1 MRKKLTVCCTAFLL
15 ALSLTV
21 PALAASGAFQDVPES
36 ADCYASVMYLAEH
49 EITQGTGNGCFS
61 PDAPVTVRQWAMM
74 LCRAYEVKVEGSSWG
89 DLSQSAVEQSYRKGW
104 LNETALSAP
113 NIQLCRGALLKSAFA
128 AAKIPVYDS
137 VLYAGDVSLPDH
149 DNCIRI
155 GKELQLCGEANTAN
169 EIVTRRD
176 AAMLLHAILTRAF
189 TVEAP
194 PAPVTLVNAAG
205 VNINDYLLALRQV
218 PEPVLAAFKVAGWMY
233 RIDFDYISELS
244 KQLDMSCIGATNYSQ
259 KTIYISDA
267 SATLHEFGHFL
278 DWTLGIPAEHE
289 QLYLAEAQNSGLRD
303 YAKTNAREYF
313 ADCFD
318 YWIAYSGSEKR
329 METFRNAAPAHGISE
344 TIPASLGCAMRMARL
359 ISLRTSS
366 TLIPSRAAMTS
377 MARRAAASCLAFV
390 FIRFPS

>member
-21 PALAASGAFQDVPES
+21 PALAASGAFQDVPET
-36 ADCYASVMYLAEH
+36 ADCYESVMYLAEH

-61 PDAPVTVRQWAMM
+61 PDAPVTTSQWAVM
-74 LCRAYEVKVEGSSWG
+74 LCRAYGVETKGNSWSE
-89 DLSQSAVEQSYRKGW
+89 LSQSAVEQSYRKGW
-104 LNETALSAP
+104 LNETALSTP

-137 VLYAGDVSLPDH
+137 VLYAGGVSLPDH
-149 DNCIRI
+149 ENCIRI
-155 GKELQLCGEANTAN
+155 GKELQLCGEEDDAN

-194 PAPVTLVNAAG
+194 PAPVALVNAAG
-205 VNINDYLLALRQV
+205 
-218 PEPVLAAFKVAGWMY
+218 WTY

-244 KQLDMSCIGATNYSQ
+244 KQLNMSCIGATNYSQ
-259 KTIYISDA
+259 KTIYLSDA

-329 METFRNAAPAHGISE
+329 METFRNAAPQTWAYFEALEKNNWRS
-344 TIPASLGCAMRMARL
+344 
-359 ISLRTSS
+359 
-366 TLIPSRAAMTS
+366 
-377 MARRAAASCLAFV
+377 
-390 FIRFPS
+390 

>member
-1 MRKKLTVCCTAFLL
+1 MAHPEEPTLPEDTGQRKNKNMEELMKMIVRRTALAVCTFVL
-15 ALSLTV
+15 ALILPT
-21 PALAASGAFQDVPES
+21 AASAACTGFDDVPET
-36 ADCYASVMYLAEH
+36 ADCYESVMYLAEH

-61 PDAPVTVRQWAMM
+61 PDAPVTTSQWAVM
-74 LCRAYEVKVEGSSWG
+74 LCRAYGVETNGSTWSE
-89 DLSQSAVEQSYRKGW
+89 LRQNAVEQSYRKGW

-113 NIQLCRGALLKSAFA
+113 NTQLCRGVLLKSAFA

-137 VLYAGDVSLPDH
+137 VLYESGVSLPDH
-149 DNCIRI
+149 ENCIRI

-205 VNINDYLLALRQV
+205 ININDYLLALRQV
-218 PEPVLAAFKVAGWMY
+218 PEPVLAAFNAAGWTY

-244 KQLDMSCIGATNYSQ
+244 KQLNMSCIGATDYSQ
-259 KTIYISDA
+259 KTIYLSEA

-278 DWTLGIPAEHE
+278 DWMLGFPAEHE
-289 QLYLAEAQNSGLRD
+289 RLYLAEAQNSGMRD

-318 YWIAYSGSEKR
+318 YYITHGSSPEMLERLRKNAPQTCTYFEELGKSGWNR
-329 METFRNAAPAHGISE
+329 
-344 TIPASLGCAMRMARL
+344 
-359 ISLRTSS
+359 
-366 TLIPSRAAMTS
+366 
-377 MARRAAASCLAFV
+377 
-390 FIRFPS
+390 

>member
-1 MRKKLTVCCTAFLL
+1 MKMIVRRT
-15 ALSLTV
+15 
-21 PALAASGAFQDVPES
+21 ALAVCTLVLAVILPTAASAACTRFDDVPES
-36 ADCYASVMYLAEH
+36 ADCYESVMYLAEH

-74 LCRAYEVKVEGSSWG
+74 LCRAYDVKVEGSSWS
-89 DLSQSAVEQSYRKGW
+89 DLSQSAVEQAYRKGW

-137 VLYAGDVSLPDH
+137 VLYAGGVSLPDYE
-149 DNCIRI
+149 NCIRI
-155 GKELQLCGEANTAN
+155 GKELQLCGEEDGAN

-189 TVEAP
+189 AVTAP
-194 PAPVTLVNAAG
+194 AAPVTLVNAAD

-218 PEPVLAAFKVAGWMY
+218 PEPVLATFNAAGWTY

-244 KQLDMSCIGATNYSQ
+244 KQLNMSCIGTTNYSQ
-259 KTIYISDA
+259 KTIYISEA

-278 DWTLGIPAEHE
+278 DWMLGFPAEYE
-289 QLYLAEAQNSGLRD
+289 QLFRAEAAAAPLRN

-318 YWIAYSGSEKR
+318 YCIIHGNDSKM
-329 METFRNAAPAHGISE
+329 MEILRKNAPQTCTYFE
-344 TIPASLGCAMRMARL
+344 ELKKDNW
-359 ISLRTSS
+359 
-366 TLIPSRAAMTS
+366 SR
-377 MARRAAASCLAFV
+377 
-390 FIRFPS
+390 

>member
-1 MRKKLTVCCTAFLL
+1 MKMIVRRT
-15 ALSLTV
+15 
-21 PALAASGAFQDVPES
+21 ALAVCTLVLAVILPTAASAACTGFDDLPET
-36 ADCYASVMYLAEH
+36 ADCYESVMYLAEH
-49 EITQGTGNGCFS
+49 EITQGTGNGYFS

-74 LCRAYEVKVEGSSWG
+74 LCRAYDVKVEGSSWS
-89 DLSQSAVEQSYRKGW
+89 DLSQSAVEQAYRKGW

-137 VLYAGDVSLPDH
+137 VLYAGGVSLPDH
-149 DNCIRI
+149 ENCIRI

-189 TVEAP
+189 TVTAP
-194 PAPVTLVNAAG
+194 EAPVTLVNAAG

-218 PEPVLAAFKVAGWMY
+218 PEPMLAAFKVAGWTY
-233 RIDFDYISELS
+233 RIDFDYISDLS
-244 KQLDMSCIGATNYSQ
+244 KQLNMSCIGATNYSQ
-259 KTIYISDA
+259 KAIYISEA

-303 YAKTNAREYF
+303 YSKTNAREYF
-313 ADCFD
+313 ADSF
-318 YWIAYSGSEKR
+318 AYCIIHGNDSEMMK
-329 METFRNAAPAHGISE
+329 
-344 TIPASLGCAMRMARL
+344 
-359 ISLRTSS
+359 SLRKNAPQTCTYFEELGKDSW
-366 TLIPSRAAMTS
+366 SRS
-377 MARRAAASCLAFV
+377 
-390 FIRFPS
+390 IRSK

>member
-1 MRKKLTVCCTAFLL
+1 MWRCGF
-15 ALSLTV
+15 
-21 PALAASGAFQDVPES
+21 GYD
-36 ADCYASVMYLAEH
+36 
-49 EITQGTGNGCFS
+49 
-61 PDAPVTVRQWAMM
+61 
-74 LCRAYEVKVEGSSWG
+74 VKVEGDSWS

-104 LNETALSAP
+104 LNETALSAL
-113 NIQLCRGALLKSAFA
+113 NIQLCRGVLLKSAFA

-137 VLYAGDVSLPDH
+137 VLYAGGVSLPDH
-149 DNCIRI
+149 ENCIRI

-194 PAPVTLVNAAG
+194 PAPVALVNAAG
-205 VNINDYLLALRQV
+205 ANINDYLLALRQM
-218 PEPVLAAFKVAGWMY
+218 PEPVLAAFNAIGWTY

-244 KQLDMSCIGATNYSQ
+244 KQLNMSCIGATNYSQ
-259 KTIYISDA
+259 KTIYISEA

-313 ADCFD
+313 ADSFD
-318 YWIAYSGSEKR
+318 YWITHGSNSEIMEHLRKNAPQTWAYFEALEKTNWSG
-329 METFRNAAPAHGISE
+329 
-344 TIPASLGCAMRMARL
+344 
-359 ISLRTSS
+359 
-366 TLIPSRAAMTS
+366 
-377 MARRAAASCLAFV
+377 
-390 FIRFPS
+390 

>member
-1 MRKKLTVCCTAFLL
+1 MAHPEEPTLPEDTGQRKNKNMEELMKTIVRRTALAVCTL
-15 ALSLTV
+15 AL
-21 PALAASGAFQDVPES
+21 ALILPTAASAACAGFDDVPES
-36 ADCYASVMYLAEH
+36 ADCYESVMYLAEH

-74 LCRAYEVKVEGSSWG
+74 LCRAYDVKVEGSSWS
-89 DLSQSAVEQSYRKGW
+89 DLSQSAVEQAYRKGW

-137 VLYAGDVSLPDH
+137 VLYAGGVSLPDYE
-149 DNCIRI
+149 NCIRI
-155 GKELQLCGEANTAN
+155 GKELQLCGEEDGAN

-189 TVEAP
+189 AVTAP
-194 PAPVTLVNAAG
+194 AAPVTLVNAAD

-218 PEPVLAAFKVAGWMY
+218 PEPVLAAFKAAGWMY

-244 KQLDMSCIGATNYSQ
+244 KQLNMSCIGATNYSQ
-259 KTIYISDA
+259 KTIYISEA

-278 DWTLGIPAEHE
+278 DWMLGFPAEYE
-289 QLYLAEAQNSGLRD
+289 QLFRAEAAAAPLRN

-318 YWIAYSGSEKR
+318 YCIIHGNDSKM
-329 METFRNAAPAHGISE
+329 MEILRKNAPQTCTYFE
-344 TIPASLGCAMRMARL
+344 ELKKDNW
-359 ISLRTSS
+359 
-366 TLIPSRAAMTS
+366 SR
-377 MARRAAASCLAFV
+377 
-390 FIRFPS
+390 